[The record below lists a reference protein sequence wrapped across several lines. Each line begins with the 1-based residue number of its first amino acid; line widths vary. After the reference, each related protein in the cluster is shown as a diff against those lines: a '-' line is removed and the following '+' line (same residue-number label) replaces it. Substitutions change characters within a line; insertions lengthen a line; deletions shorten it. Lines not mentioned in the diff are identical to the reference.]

1 MKKIILIGPNSYL
14 AQNLFWKLSLQYD
27 VFVLR
32 YNEWQS
38 NLVLLLN
45 SDYIINFAIQP
56 ECNTMFLKDDI
67 IDLKI
72 VKHIKDRD
80 IKYIFLSSRKVYGYS
95 SECKIY
101 RENDEL
107 KGHDWYAKNK
117 IYTESKILDM
127 LHDKAVILR
136 IPNVIAEPLLNP
148 QNNIFMSWLV
158 NQYLYK
164 SKVEINIDKNT
175 IKDFITRDFF
185 HKIILY
191 IIDNHISGI
200 YNVSSNIAIPIYDI
214 IAKMIEEQYIEC
226 MPTIYQSD
234 QFLLD
239 NSKLYNATRLKLDI
253 DTIYEQLEKNRILIQ
268 NLKKEVQ
275 ENE

>member
-1 MKKIILIGPNSYL
+1 
-14 AQNLFWKLSLQYD
+14 
-27 VFVLR
+27 
-32 YNEWQS
+32 
-38 NLVLLLN
+38 
-45 SDYIINFAIQP
+45 
-56 ECNTMFLKDDI
+56 
-67 IDLKI
+67 
-72 VKHIKDRD
+72 
-80 IKYIFLSSRKVYGYS
+80 
-95 SECKIY
+95 
-101 RENDEL
+101 
-107 KGHDWYAKNK
+107 
-117 IYTESKILDM
+117 M

-136 IPNVIAEPLLNP
+136 IPNVIGEPVLNP